1 MAEAR
6 LPGLS
11 ATLVHTSWE
20 HRSAFHAFVRSA
32 TAGRRA
38 ACLLATGA
46 ALGWLGGWDTS
57 LLALLSVGCTSE
69 LSSGVKD
76 PTLELFVYF
85 AWLAALGLLSSLL
98 VFDPR
103 ARVTVAAALGHP
115 FVAAFCG
122 DEGQP
127 GTPHGGPE
135 PILLDDVEAVPLGR
149 QEIRNAIRAEAEEFH
164 ETRMEDDGP

>member
-1 MAEAR
+1 LWSLLTPPPSPLAPLFAGHDYIHQLKLISR
-6 LPGLS
+6 
-11 ATLVHTSWE
+11 TLGPPTE
-20 HRSAFHAFVRSA
+20 
-32 TAGRRA
+32 
-38 ACLLATGA
+38 A
-46 ALGWLGGWDTS
+46 ALWFVSNQNAREFMQQLPPGPQAGCALGERLGNNPAD
-57 LLALLSVGCTSE
+57 A
-69 LSSGVKD
+69 D
-76 PTLELFVYF
+76 
-85 AWLAALGLLSSLL
+85 ALGLLSSLL

-164 ETRMEDDGP
+164 ETRMEDT